1 VTLNLSSEYV
11 YPQTP
16 AKDENFNRTG
26 GLTKR
31 EHFAGLAMQGML
43 NLITMPQNNVA
54 LSKVPVCTTAVEIA
68 DRLMEELEK
77 PKA

>member
-1 VTLNLSSEYV
+1 VSLNLSSEYV

-31 EHFAGLAMQGML
+31 EHFAGLAMQGL
-43 NLITMPQNNVA
+43 LSNLRNAQTTTSELCATASVEAADA
-54 LSKVPVCTTAVEIA
+54 LIA
-68 DRLMEELEK
+68 ELEK
-77 PKA
+77 PKP